1 MNYVRSHEAFGF
13 GSACSYTAAIL
24 LTSAGLFAAPAAP
37 KSGDWDVREVEGFV
51 DGLIEG
57 QTNAHHFAGAVVVI
71 VRDGRVFVQKGYGYS
86 DFAAR
91 QPVDPRRTLFRIGSN
106 SKMFVWTAVMQLVE
120 EGKLDLRTDVNQY
133 LKGVQVPPT
142 FPTPITLAHL
152 MSHTAGFED
161 RIVGLFA
168 KTPDKMRPLAELMK
182 DDMPNRIFAPGTVT
196 AYSNYGAALAALI
209 VEQVSGLPFEK
220 YLEERILTPLG
231 MKNATIA
238 QPVPSAMAENL
249 SKGYQWTNGRLKEQ
263 PFEYV
268 PWAPIGGMSVS
279 GEDMGR
285 FMIAQLNDG
294 ALGTG
299 RILRPETA
307 RAMRERLI
315 SFSPRING
323 VEHGF
328 FEMNSNGETIFGH
341 GGSTLWFN
349 SVSAMIP
356 ARNLGLFVAYNTDSA
371 RPATFFE
378 FFDAFFDHYF
388 PSPLAKEPPPPKGE
402 RANLQ
407 RFSGTYFEAR
417 RSVSDLT
424 KILTL
429 LNAVSLAADPDG
441 YLVSNEGQRWRQVEP
456 TVFSEVD
463 GKAKTVFRLN
473 ESGDV
478 ADMCTSPTCVFVLQR
493 QPWWSANG
501 VQFAWIG
508 VCAAILTLALFGF
521 PIVALSQ
528 RGLANSLVS
537 KLARIT
543 AWLTS
548 LLFLAGIAVFAG
560 GLRNNPTEIVFG
572 IPPMV
577 QAGLRIWVAASI
589 LSVGLL
595 GFAAAA
601 WKQKWWARTG
611 RVSLTVVCV
620 AAIGFAAWLNHWNLL
635 G

>member
-1 MNYVRSHEAFGF
+1 M
-13 GSACSYTAAIL
+13 
-24 LTSAGLFAAPAAP
+24 AGGLWAAPAAP
-37 KSGDWDVREVEGFV
+37 PKSSDWDIREVEGFV
-51 DGLIEG
+51 DGLIDG
-57 QTNAHHFAGAVVVI
+57 QKNAHHFAGAVVVI
-71 VRDGRVFVQKGYGYS
+71 VRDGHVFFEKGYGYS

-91 QPVDPRRTLFRIGSN
+91 QTVDPKRTLFRIGSN
-106 SKMFVWTAVMQLVE
+106 SKMFVWTALMQLVE
-120 EGKLDLRTDVNQY
+120 QGKLDLHTDINRY

-142 FPTPITLAHL
+142 FPAPITLAHL

-161 RIVGLFA
+161 RIIGLFA

-182 DDMPNRIFAPGTVT
+182 DDMPKRIFPPGTVT
-196 AYSNYGAALAALI
+196 AYSNYGAALGALI
-209 VEQVSGLPFEK
+209 VEQVSGLPFET

-238 QPVPSAMAENL
+238 QPIPNDRAENL

-294 ALGTG
+294 GVGTG
-299 RILRPETA
+299 QILRPETA
-307 RAMRERLI
+307 RAIRERLI
-315 SFSPRING
+315 SFSPKING

-349 SVSAMIP
+349 SMSAMVP
-356 ARNLGLFVAYNTDSA
+356 ARNLGLFVAFNTDSA
-371 RPATFFE
+371 RPAAFFE

-388 PSPLAKEPPPPKGE
+388 PSPLAKEPPAPKAE
-402 RANLQ
+402 RADLQ

-424 KILTL
+424 KVLTL
-429 LNAVSLAADPDG
+429 LNAVSFTAEPDG
-441 YLVSNEGQRWRQVEP
+441 YLVSNDGPRWRQVEP

-473 ESGDV
+473 ESGGV
-478 ADMCTSPTCVFVLQR
+478 AYACTSPTCVFVLQR
-493 QPWWSANG
+493 QPWWNASG

-508 VCAAILTLALFGF
+508 ICATILMLAVIGF
-521 PIVALSQ
+521 PIAALSQ
-528 RGLANSLVS
+528 RGLTNSFVPT
-537 KLARIT
+537 LARVM

-548 LLFLAGIAVFAG
+548 LLLLAGGAVFAG
-560 GLRNNPTEIVFG
+560 GLRNLSGQSAPIFVFW
-572 IPPMV
+572 
-577 QAGLRIWVAASI
+577 REE
-589 LSVGLL
+589 
-595 GFAAAA
+595 
-601 WKQKWWARTG
+601 
-611 RVSLTVVCV
+611 
-620 AAIGFAAWLNHWNLL
+620 
-635 G
+635 